1 MQYESLWVVFLSM
14 LLVVSC
20 SKNNADLDFE
30 RPKRTEMLAF
40 KNVNLVPMKK
50 EGVIDNQTVLVDE
63 TKIIEIGPAN
73 EVVIPEKAKIID
85 GKGAYLMPGLAD
97 MHVHILRD
105 KWPVSQL
112 KLYLANGV
120 TTIRSLGTTADE
132 KEHKTVVDWSNQIKE
147 GRRIG
152 PTICTTCP
160 PIIGSETKPW
170 QRIPQY
176 HDEGYD
182 CVKFFSLLSKTDF
195 IRTIKAAKENNIYTI
210 GHIPTAVALGGV
222 LEEGMNEIAHI
233 KELVLELID
242 FDRTKRFKENESLP
256 FIGKAFSEQYDF
268 SNFHDDAFQK
278 HIKGKVSEIV
288 NELRFKN
295 IPVHTTLFI
304 FEDAHTRILK
314 GSDALLRRAECKY
327 LPKEMIQELS
337 EGNDWFIEYLKEFKE
352 FWHFLFEVQKIFL
365 IELNNAGVPLV
376 LGTDAGIGI
385 LGIVPGYCVHD
396 ELRVLTE
403 SGFTPYQA
411 IATGTVNASK
421 VVAAMNGKDDFGTI
435 EVGKRADFIIVN
447 KNPLEDVGNIKH
459 NRGVMAAGR
468 WYSKAKLQEVISLN
482 N

>member
-1 MQYESLWVVFLSM
+1 MQYESLWVMFLSI

-20 SKNNADLDFE
+20 SKNNADIDID

-40 KNVNLVPMKK
+40 TDVNLVPMTE
-50 EGVIDNQTVLVDE
+50 EGVIDNQTVIVDH
-63 TKIIEIGPAN
+63 TKIIIIGSAD
-73 EVVIPEKAKIID
+73 EVVIPEKAKIIE

-132 KEHKTVVDWSNQIKE
+132 KDHRTVVNWSYQIKE

-160 PIIGSETKPW
+160 PVIGSETNPW
-170 QRIPQY
+170 ELVSRY

-182 CVKFFSLLSKTDF
+182 CVKLFSLLAKSDF
-195 IRTIKAAKENNIYTI
+195 IKTINAAKEKNIYTI
-210 GHIPTAVALGGV
+210 GHIPTAVTLGGV

-268 SNFHDDAFQK
+268 SKFNDEGFQK
-278 HIKGKVSEIV
+278 DIRGKVSEIV

-304 FEDAHTRILK
+304 FEDADTRLLG
-314 GSDALLRRAECKY
+314 GSDELLRRTECKY

-337 EGNDWFIEYLKEFKE
+337 QGNDWFIEYLKEFNE
-352 FWHFLFEVQKIFL
+352 FWHFLYEVQKIFL
-365 IELNNAGVPLV
+365 IELNNADVPLV

-421 VVAAMNGKDDFGTI
+421 VVAAMNGRDDFGTI
-435 EVGKRADFIIVN
+435 EVGKRADFILAN
-447 KNPLEDVGNIKH
+447 KNPLEDVGNITD

-468 WYSKAKLQEVISLN
+468 WYSKAELKEMIFLN
-482 N
+482 D

>member
-1 MQYESLWVVFLSM
+1 MTGD
-14 LLVVSC
+14 
-20 SKNNADLDFE
+20 K
-30 RPKRTEMLAF
+30 
-40 KNVNLVPMKK
+40 
-50 EGVIDNQTVLVDE
+50 VIDSQTVIVDE
-63 TKIIEIGPAN
+63 KRIIEIGPAN
-73 EVVIPEKAKIID
+73 EVIIPEKAKIID

-120 TTIRSLGTTADE
+120 TTIRSLGTTADDQD
-132 KEHKTVVDWSNQIKE
+132 HKAVVNWSNQIKE

-160 PIIGSETKPW
+160 PIIGSETNPW
-170 QRIPQY
+170 ELVPRY

-182 CVKFFSLLSKTDF
+182 CVKFFSLLSKKDF
-195 IRTIKAAKENNIYTI
+195 IRTIKAAKEKNIYTI
-210 GHIPTAVALGGV
+210 GHVPTAVALGGV

-233 KELVLELID
+233 KELVLELVD
-242 FDRTKRFKENESLP
+242 FDRTERFKENESLL

-268 SNFHDDAFQK
+268 SNFNDEAFQK
-278 HIKGKVSEIV
+278 NIRGKVSAIV

-304 FEDAHTRILK
+304 FEDIDTRLFE
-314 GSDALLRRAECKY
+314 GSDELLKRPKSKY
-327 LPKEMIQELS
+327 LPEETIQALS
-337 EGNDWFIEYLKEFKE
+337 QGNDWLIEYLEEFNE
-352 FWHFLFEVQKIFL
+352 FWRFLFEVQKIFL

-421 VVAAMNGKDDFGTI
+421 AVAAMNGRDDFGTI
-435 EVGKRADFIIVN
+435 EAGKTADFILVK
-447 KNPLEDVGNIKH
+447 KNPLEDIGNIKD
-459 NRGVMAAGR
+459 NRGVMAAGK
-468 WYSKAKLQEVISLN
+468 WYSKSKLQELIALN
-482 N
+482 D